1 MPLASFRLFVD
12 NAPVD
17 EERLERFAEIRVD
30 QAIGMAAEAELH
42 MPVATGLE
50 GAWEGLDEDF
60 AQPFT
65 RIRVEVK
72 VGDGAFQA
80 LIDGP
85 VVANRFEL
93 SAAPDESEMV
103 LVVQD
108 DSVLLNREEKVALF
122 EDMAVHEIAESLIAE
137 YGLAA
142 EVDSTPGAGSAL
154 ERAVVQRG
162 TNMQLLRELARRHG
176 MFAFVKP
183 GSAPG
188 ASVGVF
194 QRPRLSAGELPELLL
209 LGAERNVNRFSAEYD
224 ALRPAAVSAASVR
237 AVDKELLSSEADA
250 PSLGALGEIAA
261 HQAATPTAKL
271 LLARTREEQG
281 DLDAATAASAELSS
295 WAYSANAEVDADTY
309 PGVLAPCQVVRVAGV
324 GGFLSGDYLVSRVIH
339 LLGDESYRQQVTL
352 RRNARSAGIS

>member
-1 MPLASFRLFVD
+1 VPLASFRLFVD
-12 NAPVD
+12 NAPV
-17 EERLERFAEIRVD
+17 EQARMERFAEIRVD
-30 QAIGMAAEAELH
+30 QAIGMAAEAELR
-42 MPVATGLE
+42 MPVATSLE
-50 GAWEGLDEDF
+50 GAWDGLHEDF

-108 DSVLLNREEKVALF
+108 DSVLLDREEKVALF

-137 YGLAA
+137 HGLSA
-142 EVDSTPGAGSAL
+142 EVDSTPDAGSAL
-154 ERAVVQRG
+154 ARAVVQRG

-176 MFAFVKP
+176 MFVFVKP

-194 QRPRLSAGELPELLL
+194 QRPRLAAGEAPELLL
-209 LGAERNVNRFSAEYD
+209 LGPERNVNRFSAEYD
-224 ALRPAAVSAASVR
+224 ALRPAAVSAHSVR
-237 AVDKELLSSEADA
+237 AVDKELLSSRTDA
-250 PSLGALGEIAA
+250 PSAAALGDVAA
-261 HQAATPTAKL
+261 HQAATPTATL
-271 LLARTREEQG
+271 LLARMREEQD
-281 DLDAATAASAELSS
+281 DLDAATAAAAELSS
-295 WAYSANAEVDADTY
+295 WAYSASAEVDADIY
-309 PGVLAPCQVVRVAGV
+309 PGVLAPHQVVRVAGI
-324 GGFLSGDYLVSRVIH
+324 GGFLSGAYLVSRVIH
-339 LLGDESYRQQVTL
+339 TLGDESYRQQVTL
-352 RRNARSAGIS
+352 RRNARSAAAS